1 MLPAPRS
8 LLHAC
13 AGRWRS
19 LGWLVAA
26 SALIALAGVDR
37 ADAQEAPDN
46 SERSLPN
53 PDIDRE
59 TPIAFEADRV
69 EYRFEAEDTV
79 IASGN
84 VRMVDQDGNQLFTQR
99 VELTDELKTGA
110 MESLLLALRE
120 GGRLAAAKGERT
132 ADGKILLTRAAYTG
146 CEVEDRDGCP
156 KKPSW
161 RVTAGKVIYDPA
173 AKRVRFKGARLEML
187 GFVQLPLPGLISAP
201 TGGRA
206 PGSSSRTCGRRRR
219 TESRSPRPSTGGWPT
234 TAT

>member
-59 TPIAFEADRV
+59 TPIALRRIESN
-69 EYRFEAEDTV
+69 
-79 IASGN
+79 IAS
-84 VRMVDQDGNQLFTQR
+84 RP
-99 VELTDELKTGA
+99 
-110 MESLLLALRE
+110 
-120 GGRLAAAKGERT
+120 RT
-132 ADGKILLTRAAYTG
+132 R
-146 CEVEDRDGCP
+146 
-156 KKPSW
+156 
-161 RVTAGKVIYDPA
+161 
-173 AKRVRFKGARLEML
+173 
-187 GFVQLPLPGLISAP
+187 
-201 TGGRA
+201 
-206 PGSSSRTCGRRRR
+206 
-219 TESRSPRPSTGGWPT
+219 
-234 TAT
+234 